1 MSEAI
6 VGGVNRVAAPM
17 RRDFRRV
24 WQWLTE
30 PVAEI
35 AGIERR
41 RARLLSSLLFVLAF
55 ASTIMIVFTQLFPST
70 PTTTQGALVITFIAM
85 GLTWANYALSRTK
98 HYVWS
103 AALMVAIVDATIFG
117 LLFFQPNN
125 LNPVTVNYLLL
136 TVILSS
142 LLFSVR
148 ATLYL
153 VLLQTV
159 IILLLPIYKPQIPYL
174 VISIGFV
181 TMTSLL
187 LLVFMWHRD
196 ALEQDRQA
204 DLAKALRQT
213 EEANRALSQAN
224 VMAKETMRLK
234 SEFMST
240 MSHELRTPLNAI
252 AGFCGIMLEGMGG
265 EIDDEARH
273 MVTRIGS
280 NSDRLLTLINQVL
293 DIAKMEADRLDLVS
307 VPIIPSDLAANWKT
321 QVSVLAEKKGLK
333 FDIEVDPALP
343 SPLLGDP
350 ERLTQIAL
358 NLLSNAIKFTETGGV
373 KLIMRREAK
382 AWIIEVRDTG
392 VGIPPH
398 AINYIFDEFRQ
409 VDGSSTRSY
418 GGSGLGLAIVRK
430 LCLLM
435 DGSVRA
441 TSELG
446 KGSVFTV
453 TLPLRT
459 PKEAPIPAAALAV

>member
-1 MSEAI
+1 
-6 VGGVNRVAAPM
+6 
-17 RRDFRRV
+17 
-24 WQWLTE
+24 
-30 PVAEI
+30 
-35 AGIERR
+35 
-41 RARLLSSLLFVLAF
+41 
-55 ASTIMIVFTQLFPST
+55 
-70 PTTTQGALVITFIAM
+70 
-85 GLTWANYALSRTK
+85 LTWANYGLSRTK

-103 AALMVAIVDATIFG
+103 AALMIVIADAAIFG
-117 LLFFQPNN
+117 LLFFQPNVV
-125 LNPVTVNYLLL
+125 NPVTVNFLLM
-136 TVILSS
+136 TVILGS
-142 LLFSVR
+142 LLFSIRTTFYIV
-148 ATLYL
+148 
-153 VLLQTV
+153 VLHTV
-159 IILLLPIYKPQIPYL
+159 GTLLLPIFSPQIAYL
-174 VISIGFV
+174 GVSIGFV
-181 TMTSLL
+181 MTTSLL

-196 ALEQDRQA
+196 ILENDRQA
-204 DLAKALRQT
+204 DLAKALKQT

-224 VMAKETMRLK
+224 AMAKETMRLK

-252 AGFCGIMLEGMGG
+252 TGFCGIMLEGMGG

-273 MVTRIGS
+273 MVGRIGS

-307 VPIIPSDLAANWKT
+307 APITPASLAMNWKT
-321 QVSVLAEKKGLK
+321 QVSVLAEKKGLA
-333 FDIEVDPALP
+333 FNIEVDPALP

-373 KLIMRREAK
+373 KLTMKRDAK
-382 AWIIEVRDTG
+382 VWIIEVRDTG

-398 AINYIFDEFRQ
+398 ALNYIFDEFRQ

-435 DGSVRA
+435 DGNVRA

-459 PKEAPIPAAALAV
+459 PKEASEPTATLVV